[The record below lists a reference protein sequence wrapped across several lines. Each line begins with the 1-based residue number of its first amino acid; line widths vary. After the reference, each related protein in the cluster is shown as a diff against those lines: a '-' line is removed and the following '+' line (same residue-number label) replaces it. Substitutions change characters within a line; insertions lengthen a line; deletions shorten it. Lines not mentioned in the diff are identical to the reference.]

1 MAKIIIQKVN
11 VYTGSV
17 GGTLIGSISDVVV
30 DSRELSVEPNQVTI
44 DNNQMINESYTVN
57 PTFRTR
63 SSNFDDDVSASADGQ
78 AILGGTNSTVS
89 VDGTLPTKSYLE
101 FVGASNSIDIE
112 TGAMY
117 INGYEA
123 FDNGRSEIVL
133 MGQMEVITA
142 SDGLTSNTASG
153 S

>member
-17 GGTLIGSISDVVV
+17 GGTLIGAINDVVV
-30 DSRELSVEPNQVTI
+30 DSRELSVEPNQVTV
-44 DNNQMINESYTVN
+44 DDGRNINESYTVN

-63 SSNFDDDVSASADGQ
+63 STNFEGGSADGT
-78 AILGGTNSTVS
+78 AILSNAVIST
-89 VDGTLPTKSYLE
+89 DGTLPTEAYLE
-101 FVGASNSIDIE
+101 FVGAPNSVDIE

-117 INGYEA
+117 INGHEA
-123 FDNGRSEIVL
+123 FDNGRTEIVL
-133 MGQMEVITA
+133 SGSLEVITA

>member
-17 GGTLIGSISDVVV
+17 GGTLIGAINDVVV
-30 DSRELSVEPNQVTI
+30 DSREINVEPNQVEVE
-44 DNNQMINESYTVN
+44 DGQNINESYTVSM
-57 PTFRTR
+57 TMRTR
-63 SSNFDDDVSASADGQ
+63 TSTFDGGSADGQ

-89 VDGTLPTKSYLE
+89 VDGTLPTKSYVE

-112 TGAMY
+112 SGAVY
-117 INGYEA
+117 LNGYEA
-123 FDNGRSEIVL
+123 FDNGRNEIVL
-133 MGQMEVITA
+133 TGQLEVITA
-142 SDGLTSNTASG
+142 SDGMTSNTASG